1 MRHCER
7 GGAGRR
13 ELSRGTACGEPAR
26 YFLWRFEVVVRDTP
40 RSQVAHAIR
49 NQTGKHRSALHF
61 MGGSAGSCV
70 TRHQM
75 VQRTGSRFLALGGVL
90 ERASRTCRVRLKA
103 HTSPAC
109 PYRLWSHQA
118 EMVYSHSRM
127 LKNSASGV
135 LASYRPSTYYKG
147 MLRAFTR
154 CGLARGKARP
164 GANRLSW
171 QTQGG
176 WVK

>member
-164 GANRLSW
+164 WAKRLSW